1 MEKSKKMY
9 VTAEEAAEMLGV
21 STGYA
26 YKIIRGL
33 NEELK
38 VKGYRTI
45 CGKVPTKY
53 FKEKFYGLTR
63 NRVGKEIEFMA
74 ATRDGKMWCCQFYY
88 KDWQGVSRKN
98 NKRGFKTKS
107 DAEQ

>member
-1 MEKSKKMY
+1 MCTVQYNHKVTKVYQKFNKKGQDNMENVKKMY

-38 VKGYRTI
+38 AKGYRTL

-53 FKEKFYGLTR
+53 FEEKFYGLT
-63 NRVGKEIEFMA
+63 VAM
-74 ATRDGKMWCCQFYY
+74 
-88 KDWQGVSRKN
+88 
-98 NKRGFKTKS
+98 
-107 DAEQ
+107 

>member
-9 VTAEEAAEMLGV
+9 VTAEEAAVMLGV

-26 YKIIRGL
+26 YKIILGL

-38 VKGYRTI
+38 AKGYRTI

-53 FKEKFYGLTR
+53 FEEKFYGLT
-63 NRVGKEIEFMA
+63 VAM
-74 ATRDGKMWCCQFYY
+74 
-88 KDWQGVSRKN
+88 
-98 NKRGFKTKS
+98 
-107 DAEQ
+107 

>member
-1 MEKSKKMY
+1 MGHIYVLAIKKGQDYMENGKKMY

-38 VKGYRTI
+38 AKGYRTI
-45 CGKVPTKY
+45 CGVASSIIRT
-53 FKEKFYGLTR
+53 GS
-63 NRVGKEIEFMA
+63 A
-74 ATRDGKMWCCQFYY
+74 
-88 KDWQGVSRKN
+88 
-98 NKRGFKTKS
+98 
-107 DAEQ
+107 

>member
-1 MEKSKKMY
+1 MENVKKMY

-38 VKGYRTI
+38 EKGYRTI

-53 FKEKFYGLTR
+53 FEEKFYGMLSWKS
-63 NRVGKEIEFMA
+63 KETLIN
-74 ATRDGKMWCCQFYY
+74 
-88 KDWQGVSRKN
+88 SSISN
-98 NKRGFKTKS
+98 
-107 DAEQ
+107 

>member
-1 MEKSKKMY
+1 MENGKKMY

-38 VKGYRTI
+38 A
-45 CGKVPTKY
+45 KVI
-53 FKEKFYGLTR
+53 GQS
-63 NRVGKEIEFMA
+63 A
-74 ATRDGKMWCCQFYY
+74 AR
-88 KDWQGVSRKN
+88 SRQNTLKKN
-98 NKRGFKTKS
+98 FTV
-107 DAEQ
+107 